1 MADKVFAHI
10 NSLKGEMKE
19 VTLLGPCYK
28 NGQPENNFFI
38 FEVGDKLCIGLL
50 NWYVCQYYVD
60 DVYAV
65 LPKDSENY
73 KRYKENLQ

>member
-1 MADKVFAHI
+1 MADTVFAHI

-28 NGQPENNFFI
+28 NGQPENNFYI
-38 FEVGDKLCIGLL
+38 FAVDGKLCVGLF
-50 NWYVCQYYVD
+50 NWFVCQYYVD

-65 LPKDSENY
+65 LTENDENY
-73 KRYKENLQ
+73 KIYKENNQ